1 MTQCSLCCDKWHY
14 GSSVQDA
21 TPNLDLSSRLTNE
34 RCLTIHSIMQS
45 PVLWLD
51 LQKIQR
57 ADNSDTEGSRKDLLT
72 IPPHF
77 HRSAGLPDVQT
88 SSQVLQATMCRYIYL
103 FPLHSAISSGLYSV
117 LLAHISE
124 CQPAGFHILPLT
136 YMTLH
141 NIPLAVSPASKTN
154 TSLSIFKMC
163 WYNWWPFLHI
173 KFMICASNDKIMQV
187 CYKFRLLCLAGCM

>member
-1 MTQCSLCCDKWHY
+1 MAQSRNVYTVTDVNSHDLITRFCSTMYNIYYFIGSLFHFLNKTMTQCSLCCDKWHY

-51 LQKIQR
+51 LQIIQR

-88 SSQVLQATMCRYIYL
+88 SSQVLQATM
-103 FPLHSAISSGLYSV
+103 
-117 LLAHISE
+117 
-124 CQPAGFHILPLT
+124 
-136 YMTLH
+136 
-141 NIPLAVSPASKTN
+141 
-154 TSLSIFKMC
+154 
-163 WYNWWPFLHI
+163 
-173 KFMICASNDKIMQV
+173 
-187 CYKFRLLCLAGCM
+187 